1 MTPMELRMLLDTV
14 LPFIIAL
21 AALGTGGKIVTAW
34 LRNRGGGGGVSR
46 QELQGISDQ
55 LRQLQES
62 VDTMAVEVERIE
74 ESQRFNARL
83 LSESRIQPRSDGP

>member
-1 MTPMELRMLLDTV
+1 MSPMEIRMLLEPL

-34 LRNRGGGGGVSR
+34 IRSRGGGGSQR
-46 QELQGISDQ
+46 ELQAISDQ

-74 ESQRFNARL
+74 EAQRFNARL
-83 LSESRIQPRSDGP
+83 LSEGRRHTGDGP

>member
-1 MTPMELRMLLDTV
+1 MTPMEIRMLLDTV

-34 LRNRGGGGGVSR
+34 LRNRGGGGSK
-46 QELQGISDQ
+46 QELQAISDQ

-83 LSESRIQPRSDGP
+83 LSEGRLQPRSDGP